1 MFWYICICVLT
12 KLAERCL
19 EFVPLQRFCEDY
31 HRWFGRRSWLLP
43 KTETDFT
50 QLFTCGSWLEF
61 TQSLFLLTSHP
72 DLPHPPTSPH
82 LTPTALAV
90 VLSLFFPSHFS
101 QCLTRGFCFV
111 CFLMVIIWLF
121 SAYRHDRRH
130 RSSITLR
137 SSSMH
142 SDRVGRRTQWT
153 YSIVSFAIPV
163 VGVLIPNGF
172 DAVLCPSVFNWAQHT
187 SVCWFVWLEL
197 F

>member
-1 MFWYICICVLT
+1 MTFT
-12 KLAERCL
+12 KDGDGLYPAVYL
-19 EFVPLQRFCEDY
+19 WIMTWIYTVAFSSDISP
-31 HRWFGRRSWLLP
+31 RSP
-43 KTETDFT
+43 
-50 QLFTCGSWLEF
+50 
-61 TQSLFLLTSHP
+61 P
-72 DLPHPPTSPH
+72 PPTSPH

-111 CFLMVIIWLF
+111 CFLIVIIWLF

-137 SSSMH
+137 SPSMH